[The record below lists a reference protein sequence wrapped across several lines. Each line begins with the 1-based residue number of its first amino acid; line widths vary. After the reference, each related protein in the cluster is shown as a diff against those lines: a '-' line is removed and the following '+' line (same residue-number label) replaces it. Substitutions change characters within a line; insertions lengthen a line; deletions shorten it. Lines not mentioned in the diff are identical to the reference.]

1 MIYVIGA
8 RGRLGRAVAGAY
20 PACDVEIL
28 ERSVYEDWWQSGSD
42 SRIRRYFEG
51 APPGSSIAVTAG
63 VLDPAAP
70 EAEHRRVN
78 VELPANIIAGACAAR
93 LRVLTFGT
101 VMERLIAH
109 PNAYVASKAEL
120 GDIVTERAA
129 AGDAVVHAQVHTLYG
144 GGPPSP
150 HMFVGQIAHALR
162 QNVPFEMSPGRQLRE
177 YHHVDDEVA
186 AVHALLETDLAGV
199 VTISHGAPCTLCDLA
214 AHVFAAFGRHELLRI
229 GARPE
234 PLDDNYATVLQR
246 PTWLAR
252 VDFRPALPG
261 VAAYLQELL
270 SDVQQQA

>member
-1 MIYVIGA
+1 MIYVIGG
-8 RGRLGRAVAGAY
+8 RGRLGRAIAGSY

-51 APPGSSIAVTAG
+51 APPGSSVAVTAG

-120 GDIVTERAA
+120 GRIVAERAA
-129 AGDAVVHAQVHTLYG
+129 AGDPVVHAQVHTLYG
-144 GGPPSP
+144 GGTPSP

-162 QNVPFEMSPGRQLRE
+162 QKVPFEMSPGRQLRE

-186 AVHALLETDLAGV
+186 AVHALLETGLAGV
-199 VTISHGAPCTLCDLA
+199 VTLSHGAPCTLRDLA
-214 AHVFAAFGRHELLRI
+214 AHVFAAFGRQELLRI

-234 PLDDNYATVLQR
+234 PPDDNYATVLQH
-246 PTWLAR
+246 PTWLAH

-261 VAAYLQELL
+261 VATYLQELL